1 MRCLNCQAVHTDA
14 EIEMEDGCCPSC
26 GSTYFDTGI
35 EKDEDDAFFDDE
47 FENDPDE
54 DELKDF
60 FDEGFFDDVDYDED
74 EEFYEDFDEDNE
86 DEEDY

>member
-1 MRCLNCQAVHTDA
+1 MRCLNCQAVHTDT

-35 EKDEDDAFFDDE
+35 EKDADDAFFDDE
-47 FENDPDE
+47 IEEIESDE

-60 FDEGFFDDVDYDED
+60 FDEGFFDDIDYDEDEDFEDVDYDED
-74 EEFYEDFDEDNE
+74 EE
-86 DEEDY
+86 DY